1 MPLIRKISPEPFITV
16 HEHQNTQNL
25 ELNIEMC
32 ASYVSYL
39 QDSIQPLKV
48 LCLIMMNI
56 CKNMK
61 HKQEKALGLH
71 ADVYSG
77 VYISEVMAYQWFQ
90 SADVFQFV
98 ATHLTN
104 LNEPTEGDSTIQL
117 ESLEIIDNSVS
128 EDLPV
133 ILAGDLN
140 ADNYHLNLSQILNK
154 YWVSLLFLSSMLLC
168 RFDARR
174 LVHQCNSLGV
184 KQVVRS
190 HPCHC
195 PNTILALSW
204 SDKTNPNHLS

>member
-1 MPLIRKISPEPFITV
+1 MTV

-39 QDSIQPLKV
+39 QDFIQPLKV
-48 LCLIMMNI
+48 LCLIIMNI

-98 ATHLTN
+98 AT
-104 LNEPTEGDSTIQL
+104 
-117 ESLEIIDNSVS
+117 
-128 EDLPV
+128 
-133 ILAGDLN
+133 
-140 ADNYHLNLSQILNK
+140 
-154 YWVSLLFLSSMLLC
+154 
-168 RFDARR
+168 
-174 LVHQCNSLGV
+174 
-184 KQVVRS
+184 QV
-190 HPCHC
+190 
-195 PNTILALSW
+195 
-204 SDKTNPNHLS
+204 